1 MPPYYEP
8 RLGGHFP
15 FHIQLF
21 GLPSYP
27 AHWHTETELFY
38 VESGRVTLTVNE
50 RGRVLSD
57 RMLAVVACSEIHS
70 IDEVIPGTRVLV
82 IKLGY
87 ELLGDRYD
95 DLVRCD
101 FSRLPD
107 DFNRLPDGNPLERE
121 LGTLIRLSQRFNY
134 PGGQENPVLDLCIR
148 SSLISMTAILIELCG
163 RTQEMG
169 SLNRQADG
177 KLAIQR
183 VMNYINQNF
192 MSPIT
197 LDQAV
202 ALSGFEKTRFCE
214 LFRAETGTSFHEYLN
229 RCRIRASKT
238 LLASTDKPVC
248 FVAEAVGI
256 PEAKTFTRLFRT
268 YEGVTPSQWKAEQKG
283 ND

>member
-1 MPPYYEP
+1 M
-8 RLGGHFP
+8 
-15 FHIQLF
+15 
-21 GLPSYP
+21 
-27 AHWHTETELFY
+27 
-38 VESGRVTLTVNE
+38 ESGRVTLTVSE
-50 RGRVLSD
+50 HRRVLTD
-57 RMLAVVACSEIHS
+57 RTLAVITCSEVHS
-70 IDEVIPGTRVLV
+70 IDEVGPGTRVLV

-87 ELLGDRYD
+87 ELLGARYD
-95 DLVRCD
+95 EFVRCD

-107 DFNRLPDGNPLERE
+107 DFKRLPDGTPLERE
-121 LGTLIRLSQRFNY
+121 LCRLIGLSERFNTND
-134 PGGQENPVLDLCIR
+134 GQQNPVLDLCIR
-148 SSLISMTAILIELCG
+148 ASLLTMAAELMELCG
-163 RTQEMG
+163 SAQEG
-169 SLNRQADG
+169 GGFNRQAES

-183 VMNYINQNF
+183 VLNYIEQYF
-192 MSPIT
+192 SGPMT